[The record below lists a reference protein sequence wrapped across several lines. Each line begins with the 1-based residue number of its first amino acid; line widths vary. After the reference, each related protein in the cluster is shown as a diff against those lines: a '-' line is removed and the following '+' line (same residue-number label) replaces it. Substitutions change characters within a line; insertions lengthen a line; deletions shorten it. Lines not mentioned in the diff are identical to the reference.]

1 MNTLDILRKYVPVHA
16 ERVSETLQLL
26 IRIALRSIGAD
37 EGSLLLVSEDRKNL
51 VFTST
56 VGKGQTKLTGT
67 TIPIGF
73 GITGMAAL
81 TQDVQIGSKA
91 AQTMKSVPGDSD
103 PNSVVAVPLVAD
115 DELIGV
121 LTLVRLSSSEPFNLK
136 DGELYL
142 MLGAVAAT
150 VLHQQHLL
158 DTTSS
163 ACEIQT
169 EKELAKQKIMT
180 EVSELI
186 DQHPQAQ
193 EPLSAMIKS
202 LSAVCK

>member
-26 IRIALRSIGAD
+26 IRIALRSIDAD

-56 VGKGQTKLTGT
+56 VGKGQTNLTGT

-121 LTLVRLSSSEPFNLK
+121 LTLVRLSRSEPFNLE

-186 DQHPQAQ
+186 DRHPQAQ

>member
-121 LTLVRLSSSEPFNLK
+121 LTLVRLSRSEPFNLE

-158 DTTSS
+158 DTTAA

-169 EKELAKQKIMT
+169 EKELSRQKIMT

-186 DQHPQAQ
+186 DRHPQAQ